1 MGELYRHTHIA
12 AGNLQQGTGLL
23 KNFFITFF
31 KKPPRFHWNLQN
43 YFNILLQLVKDKTNR
58 KGELYEQNDYT
69 LGQAV

>member
-23 KNFFITFF
+23 KN
-31 KKPPRFHWNLQN
+31 
-43 YFNILLQLVKDKTNR
+43 YFNILLQLVKDITNR